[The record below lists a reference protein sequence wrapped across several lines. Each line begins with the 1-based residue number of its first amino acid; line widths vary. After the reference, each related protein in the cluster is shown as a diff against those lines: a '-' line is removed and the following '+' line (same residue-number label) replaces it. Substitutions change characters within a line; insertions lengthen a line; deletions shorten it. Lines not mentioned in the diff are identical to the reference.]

1 MTYEIQEITLVGM
14 DAHSDKIELCVTRW
28 RHGTEP
34 AILKRITTTLD
45 AMEATFRNNV
55 PPGAVVVLEASTNAF
70 SIAGRLTL
78 IGYKVK
84 VLVSDTLAGI
94 AREDRVNDRIDAK
107 NLAFTYARGG
117 TREVF
122 VPSKVFAEWRDI
134 WFGYRNAVKDAVK
147 WSNRIWAFC
156 SGHGFKLPMRQR
168 KKKVEEIRGQL
179 MKLGWTE
186 EEAFHVDMLLGEY
199 GHACEVRE
207 KYLARIERTVAG
219 NLEMTKV
226 MQVLG
231 VRFVVA
237 FALVAFI
244 EDIRRFPEAKKLVA
258 YIGLNPRVS
267 DSGKSEGDRR
277 VSHFGRRDLKAL
289 MIEAAHCAVRMGK
302 TEMHKWA
309 RRKLAGGMH
318 RNKVAVALARKMVCY
333 VWHIL
338 MGHPSPN
345 IEAEASFKRKL
356 EKLAYRIG
364 PEGFGTLGYKTAKEY
379 VTAICG
385 HLYPPGP
392 LTSAELQTGS
402 LASA

>member
-1 MTYEIQEITLVGM
+1 MTHEIQDITLVGM
-14 DAHSDKIELCVTRW
+14 DAHSEKIELCVTRW
-28 RHGTEP
+28 RHGAEP
-34 AILKRITTTLD
+34 VILKRITTTLD
-45 AMEATFRNNV
+45 AMEATFRRNV

-70 SIAGRLTL
+70 SIAGRLAGA
-78 IGYKVK
+78 GYTAK
-84 VLVSDTLAGI
+84 VLTSDALAGV
-94 AREDRVNDRIDAK
+94 ARADRVNDRIDAQ

-117 TREVF
+117 TREVL
-122 VPSKVFAEWRDI
+122 VPSRPYAEWRDI

-156 SGHGFKLPMRQR
+156 SGHGFDLPKRRR
-168 KKKVEEIRGQL
+168 KKKAPEIRSQV
-179 MKLGWTE
+179 MKMGWTP
-186 EEAFHVDMLLGEY
+186 EEAFHVEMLLGEY
-199 GHACEVRE
+199 WHACEVRE

-219 NLEMTKV
+219 NMEMTKV

-237 FALVAFI
+237 FVLIAFI
-244 EDIRRFPEAKKLVA
+244 EDVRRFPGAKSLVS
-258 YIGLNPRVS
+258 YIGLNPGVS
-267 DSGKSEGDRR
+267 DTGKTEGVRK
-277 VSHFGRRDLKAL
+277 VSRFGRRDLKSL
-289 MIEAAHCAVRMGK
+289 MIEAAQCAVRMGK
-302 TEMHKWA
+302 SEMHKWA
-309 RRKLAGGMH
+309 RRKLAAGMH
-318 RNKVAVALARKMVCY
+318 RNKVAVALARKMTCH

-364 PEGFGTLGYKTAKEY
+364 PERIGALGYETAREY

-385 HLYPPGP
+385 HLYPKNP

>member
-1 MTYEIQEITLVGM
+1 MTHEIQEITLVGM
-14 DAHSDKIELCVTRW
+14 DAHSETNELCVTRW
-28 RHGTEP
+28 RHGSEP
-34 AILKRITTTLD
+34 VTLKRMATTLD
-45 AMEATFRNNV
+45 ALEATFRRNV
-55 PPGAVVVLEASTNAF
+55 PPGALVVLEASTNAF
-70 SIAGRLTL
+70 SIAGRLTG

-84 VLVSDTLAGI
+84 VLTSDTLAGM
-94 AREDRVNDRIDAK
+94 ARADRVNDRIDAQ
-107 NLAFTYARGG
+107 NLAFAFARGG
-117 TREVF
+117 AREVL
-122 VPSKVFAEWRDI
+122 VPSKTCAEWRDV

-156 SGHGFKLPMRQR
+156 SGHGFDLPKRQR
-168 KKKVEEIRGQL
+168 KRKAEEISHQI
-179 MKLGWTE
+179 MKLGWTQ

-219 NLEMTKV
+219 NMEMTKV

-237 FALVAFI
+237 FVLVAFI
-244 EDIRRFPEAKKLVA
+244 EDVRLFPGSKNLVS
-258 YIGLNPRVS
+258 YIGLNPGVS
-267 DSGKSEGDRR
+267 DTGKTEGVRK
-277 VSHFGRRDLKAL
+277 VSRFGRRDLKSL
-289 MIEAAHCAVRMGK
+289 MIEAAQCAVRMGNS
-302 TEMHKWA
+302 EMHKWA
-309 RRKLAGGMH
+309 RRKLAAGMH
-318 RNKVAVALARKMVCY
+318 RNKVAVALARKMACH

-345 IEAEASFKRKL
+345 IEAEASFRRKL

-364 PEGFGTLGYKTAKEY
+364 SEGIGTLGYETAKDY
-379 VTAICG
+379 VTAVCG

-392 LTSAELQTGS
+392 STSAELQTGS

>member
-1 MTYEIQEITLVGM
+1 MTHEIQDIMLVGM
-14 DAHSDKIELCVTRW
+14 DAHSEKIELCVTRW

-34 AILKRITTTLD
+34 VILKRITTTLD
-45 AMEATFRNNV
+45 AMEATFRKNV
-55 PPGAVVVLEASTNAF
+55 PSGAVVVLEASTNAF
-70 SIAGRLTL
+70 SIAGRLMGM
-78 IGYKVK
+78 GYKVK
-84 VLVSDTLAGI
+84 VLVSNTVAGM
-94 AREDRVNDRIDAK
+94 ARADRVNDRIDAQ
-107 NLAFTYARGG
+107 NLAIAYARGG
-117 TREVF
+117 TREVLI
-122 VPSKVFAEWRDI
+122 PSKIYAEWRDI
-134 WFGYRNAVKDAVK
+134 WFGYRNAVKDTVK

-156 SGHGFKLPMRQR
+156 SGHGFDLPKRQR
-168 KKKVEEIRGQL
+168 KKKTAEIRSQV
-179 MKLGWTE
+179 MKLGWTQAE
-186 EEAFHVDMLLGEY
+186 SFHVEMLLGEY

-207 KYLARIERTVAG
+207 KYLARIERTVAE
-219 NLEMTKV
+219 NMEMTKV

-237 FALVAFI
+237 FVLIAFI
-244 EDIRRFPEAKKLVA
+244 EDIRRFPGSKNLVS

-267 DSGKSEGDRR
+267 DTGKTEGIRK
-277 VSHFGRRDLKAL
+277 VSPFGRSDLKVL
-289 MIEAAHCAVRMGK
+289 MIEAAQCAVRMGK
-302 TEMHKWA
+302 NKMHKWA

-345 IEAEASFKRKL
+345 IEAETSFKRKL
-356 EKLAYRIG
+356 EKLAYRLGSEGIG
-364 PEGFGTLGYKTAKEY
+364 ALGYKTAKEY

-385 HLYPPGP
+385 HLYPHGQ

>member
-1 MTYEIQEITLVGM
+1 MTREIQDITLVGM
-14 DAHSDKIELCVTRW
+14 DAHSEKIELCVTQW
-28 RHGTEP
+28 WHGTEP
-34 AILKRITTTLD
+34 VILKRITTTLD
-45 AMEATFRNNV
+45 AMEATFRRNV

-70 SIAGRLTL
+70 SIAGRLTGA
-78 IGYKVK
+78 GYKAK
-84 VLVSDTLAGI
+84 VLTSDVLAGI
-94 AREDRVNDRIDAK
+94 ARPDRVNDRIDAK

-117 TREVF
+117 TREVL
-122 VPSKVFAEWRDI
+122 VPSKVYAEWRDI

-156 SGHGFKLPMRQR
+156 SGHGFDLPKRQR
-168 KKKVEEIRGQL
+168 KKKVEEIRIQI
-179 MKLGWTE
+179 MKLGWTQ
-186 EEAFHVDMLLGEY
+186 EEAFHADMLLGEY

-219 NLEMTKV
+219 NMEMTKV

-231 VRFVVA
+231 IRFVVA
-237 FALVAFI
+237 FVLIAFI
-244 EDIRRFPEAKKLVA
+244 EDVQRFPGSKNLVS

-267 DSGKSEGDRR
+267 DTGKMEGVRK
-277 VSHFGRRDLKAL
+277 VSHFGRSDLKAL
-289 MIEAAHCAVRMGK
+289 MIEAAQCAVRMGK
-302 TEMHKWA
+302 SEMHKWA
-309 RRKLAGGMH
+309 RRKLAAGMH

-345 IEAEASFKRKL
+345 IEAETSFKRKL
-356 EKLAYRIG
+356 EKLAYRLG
-364 PEGFGTLGYKTAKEY
+364 PEGIGVLGYKTTKDY

-385 HLYPPGP
+385 HLYPLGQ

>member
-1 MTYEIQEITLVGM
+1 M
-14 DAHSDKIELCVTRW
+14 DAHSDKIELCVTKW

-34 AILKRITTTLD
+34 TILKRITTTLA
-45 AMEATFRNNV
+45 AMEATFANNV
-55 PPGAVVVLEASTNAF
+55 HPGAVVVLEASTNAF
-70 SIAGRLTL
+70 SIAGRLTH

-94 AREDRVNDRIDAK
+94 ARGDRVNDRIDAK

-122 VPSKVFAEWRDI
+122 VPSKIYAEWRDI

-168 KKKVEEIRGQL
+168 KKKVEEIRVQI

-186 EEAFHVDMLLGEY
+186 EEAFHVDMLLWEY
-199 GHACEVRE
+199 QHSCEVRD

-219 NLEMTKV
+219 NMEMTKV

-237 FALVAFI
+237 FALVSFI
-244 EDIRRFPEAKKLVA
+244 EDISRFPEAKKLVS
-258 YIGLNPRVS
+258 YIGLNPRVN

-277 VSHFGRRDLKAL
+277 VSHFGRQDLKAL
-289 MIEAAHCAVRMGK
+289 MIEAAQCAVRMGK

-309 RRKLAGGMH
+309 RHKLAGGMH

-333 VWHIL
+333 IWHIL

-345 IEAEASFKRKL
+345 IEAETSFKRKL

-364 PEGFGTLGYKTAKEY
+364 PEVIGTLGYRTAKEY

-385 HLYPPGP
+385 HLYPHGQV
-392 LTSAELQTGS
+392 TSAELQTGS